1 MLGKSIKIP
10 SFIYS
15 RKKMNIMTKWY
26 QKRDF
31 SIKVPLSFQKK
42 LGKLQQKDAMFRI
55 VRSVEVL
62 PDDLADNVREEL
74 ESQM

>member
-42 LGKLQQKDAMFRI
+42 LGKIQQKDASAKTLFQEMW
-55 VRSVEVL
+55 
-62 PDDLADNVREEL
+62 D
-74 ESQM
+74 